1 MLDSKRLL
9 VVAHPMLT
17 GIGQAEIDRQIP
29 KSPQAAGFDFVEI
42 APLRTSLADLYD
54 LEWAAV
60 HEAQEAL
67 FVEKLRPHL
76 ERRGQI
82 AYFGLAPIPL
92 AIHLGYRVQST
103 TKINV
108 YQRHH
113 DRQDWSW
120 APKNRAS
127 TRPFLEPIQAPE
139 RGSSAPGE
147 LVIRVSTSARI
158 APADTEVVVPR
169 CLAAVDIALVEPNPD
184 AFETRE
190 ALESVAAEFSRTLTR
205 LMTLFPNATTIHLF
219 AAVPVGLAFL
229 LGSRINPTMNPD
241 VVTYQFDAK
250 RSPKY
255 KKAIVLGAHPIPDEA
270 QRLPKER
277 PPWRGKELVTG
288 RHETFLD
295 ISFLHEGL
303 RMAQAVVFLRAYHEK
318 HTAHSGT
325 GFLIAPNTIL
335 TNHHV
340 LFDHDDHDRRV
351 HKVTIRFHYE
361 YERPGQ
367 LRVVE
372 DYFGDVESIVGD
384 KTHDWAVIR
393 SKTPIKTSYPFMNLH
408 PRKPV
413 ELNDYVYI
421 IQHPGGRPKKIGLLH
436 NEVLYVDQNRVQYLT
451 DTLPGSSGSPV
462 CNEYWE
468 VVALHNTG
476 ITDPTNA
483 KAKYRNEGV
492 HIDRVVEGLR
502 AHKIID

>member
-9 VVAHPMLT
+9 VVTHPVLAA
-17 GIGQAEIDRQIP
+17 IRQIEIN
-29 KSPQAAGFDFVEI
+29 KALAESTESGLELVEV
-42 APLRTSLADLYD
+42 APLRTTLEDQYD
-54 LEWAAV
+54 IDWTSA
-60 HEAQEAL
+60 HRAQEQW
-67 FVEKLRPHL
+67 FVDKLRPHL
-76 ERRGQI
+76 EGREQL
-82 AYFGLAPIPL
+82 AYFGFAPIPL
-92 AIHLGYRVQST
+92 AVHLGYRIQSG
-103 TKINV
+103 IQSNV
-108 YQRHH
+108 FLRHH
-113 DRQDWSW
+113 QREDWSW
-120 APKNRAS
+120 SPKSKAS
-127 TRPFLEPIQAPE
+127 TRSFLEPIRLPQ
-139 RGSSAPGE
+139 RGSPESGVV
-147 LVIRVSTSARI
+147 VIRVSTAYRI
-158 APADTEVVVPR
+158 APADTEEVVPR
-169 CLAAVDIALVEPNPD
+169 YLAAVDIALASPGLD
-184 AFETRE
+184 
-190 ALESVAAEFSRTLTR
+190 ALETPETLEGVVEAFSQSLAR
-205 LMTLFPNATTIHLF
+205 LRDLYPNMTEVHLF
-219 AAVPVGLAFL
+219 AAVPVGLAFR
-229 LGSRINPTMNPD
+229 LGTRINPTIYPD
-241 VVTYQFDAK
+241 VVTYQYMH
-250 RSPKY
+250 RRTPRY
-255 KKAIVLGAHPIPDEA
+255 RRAIVLGASPIPEA
-270 QRLPKER
+270 MVQAAER
-277 PPWRGKELVTG
+277 PLWRGRELVTG
-288 RHETFLD
+288 PQETFLD

-303 RMAQAVVFLRAYHEK
+303 RVGQSVVLLRGYDQEGRE
-318 HTAHSGT
+318 HSGT

-340 LFDHDDHDRRV
+340 LFDHDDQDRRV